1 MDNLIDK
8 QQYFKAKQQLQQFL
22 DQHPEMKQLQQ
33 KIDKALENA
42 GSIENRLTIIST
54 MMFQS
59 LDQLNQQLN
68 EVKQK
73 LVDFQSDIDRQ

>member
-22 DQHPEMKQLQQ
+22 DKHPEMKQLQQ

-59 LDQLNQQLN
+59 LEQLNQQLN

-73 LVDFQSDIDRQ
+73 LVDFQSDIERQ